1 MALSQQAAV
10 DLAAK
15 LMQKREAEK
24 ARLELLLSYRQD
36 GASRESVLA
45 NDRLAGLP
53 SGIPDEVKRLAK
65 ASRVNLI
72 RYVVS
77 ARVQAMFIDGFQ
89 TAESPENVPGW
100 TIWQRNGFDARQ
112 LGVHR
117 AALTFGA
124 GFVVVT
130 PGEPSP
136 VMRGVSPRSM
146 TVGYGNDTDW
156 PLAALEKRRD
166 GSWRLVDE
174 TSIYAMK
181 GEDGG
186 ALELV
191 ELAPHGATYA
201 GQAVCPVIRFR
212 DTDDLDI
219 DVSGIV
225 EPFRLLQD
233 QINIT
238 TFGLQV
244 AQHYGA
250 FRQRYILGWLAESEA
265 EALKTGASRLMMF
278 EDAPGDVEVGEFAQ
292 TDLRGYIES
301 REATIRHLATVSQTP
316 VHELLGQFINLSAEA
331 LEAARASHQAA
342 IDENRIVMGEAWE
355 QSLNLA
361 SEMAGE
367 TVDPS
372 ASVIWRDTRIRSL
385 SDAATGLGALVT
397 GLGVPPRALWP
408 RIPGVAQHELEQ
420 WRAMADEGDAFA
432 DLEKLLDRQANPQPT
447 PPAPA

>member
-1 MALSQQAAV
+1 MALSAEAAV

-15 LMQKREAEK
+15 LMQKRESEK
-24 ARLELLLSYRQD
+24 QRLELCLQYRQD
-36 GASRESVLA
+36 GASRESPLS

-53 SGIPDEVKRLAK
+53 TGLPVEVQRLAK

-72 RYVVS
+72 RYIVS
-77 ARVQAMFIDGFQ
+77 ARVQAMFVDGFQ
-89 TAESPENVPGW
+89 TSKAPENVPAW
-100 TIWQRNGFDARQ
+100 TIWQRNAFDARQ

-117 AALTFGA
+117 AGLTFGA
-124 GFVVVT
+124 SYVVVT
-130 PGEPSP
+130 PGSPSP

-166 GSWRLVDE
+166 GSWRLIDDE
-174 TSIYAMK
+174 AIYAMK

-186 ALELV
+186 ALEFV
-191 ELAPHGATYA
+191 DVAEHKASYA
-201 GQAVCPVIRFR
+201 SQAVCPVVRFR
-212 DTDDLDI
+212 DTDDLDV

-225 EPFRLLQD
+225 EPFMLLQD

-250 FRQRYILGWLAESEA
+250 FKQRYILGWLAESEA
-265 EALKTGASRLMMF
+265 AALKMGASRLMMF
-278 EDAPGDVEVGEFAQ
+278 EDAPGDIEIGEFGQ

-342 IDENRIVMGEAWE
+342 IDENRIVMGESWE
-355 QSLNLA
+355 QALNLA
-361 SEMAGE
+361 SEMAGKA
-367 TVDPS
+367 VDPE

-385 SDAATGLGALVT
+385 SDAATGLGALVS

-432 DLEKLLDRQANPQPT
+432 DLEKMLDRQASPDG
-447 PPAPA
+447 APATT